1 MFFHSEEYTSKNP
14 LSMLL
19 SFNSSVG
26 GMTFENQFLQMSSL
40 LPSDVL
46 YGLGE
51 HSAPLLLDVKWQ
63 RASLFARDVATPEV
77 RRETEFLLTTYASF
91 I

>member
-1 MFFHSEEYTSKNP
+1 
-14 LSMLL
+14 MLL

-77 RRETEFLLTTYASF
+77 RRETEFTRKQKLLLPLLYNDNDS
-91 I
+91 